1 MEKKAYL
8 TSLENKTV
16 HEDTVLLYDTTYS
29 RYDELYRDEQYEKYE
44 YVIFNKRI
52 LPGSL
57 ILDLGCGT
65 GLFYEFLKNENINV
79 EKYICI
85 DPSSGMLSRVLS
97 KTHGGDKFRILI
109 IQGYGEQIPLR
120 SNMVDTIYSFTVIN
134 NVIDKKSFLYEA
146 KRVLKK
152 HGALLVSFLEKDP
165 NKNGIIE
172 MIDNVCSESPD
183 LECVFIG
190 CKGKDCFYL
199 ITRT

>member
-16 HEDTVLLYDTTYS
+16 HKDTVLLYDTTYS

-44 YVIFNKRI
+44 YVIFNKHI

-57 ILDLGCGT
+57 VLDLGCGT
-65 GLFYEFLKNENINV
+65 GLFYEFLRNENIIV
-79 EKYICI
+79 KKYICI
-85 DPSSGMLSRVLS
+85 DPSNGMLSRVLS
-97 KTHGGDKFRILI
+97 KIHDKDKFRILI

-120 SNMVDTIYSFTVIN
+120 SNIVDTIYSFTVIN

-152 HGALLVSFLEKDP
+152 QGVLLISFLEKDP
-165 NKNGIIE
+165 NKDDIVEIIN
-172 MIDNVCSESPD
+172 NVCSDSPD
-183 LECVFIG
+183 LKCVFIG
-190 CKGKDCFYL
+190 CRGKDRFYL